1 MSTARPCHCHI
12 PRAWPPFGSLLFGA
26 VPVNFFGEVRH
37 SCPSQNC
44 TCCWLTASHAVVR
57 GDHGGS
63 RGFHVTNALGKGSG
77 WRQSKQ
83 NQAPHA
89 VAVYCLRVCG
99 PDPWTSH
106 DAQLLG
112 AVPVNFFGE
121 VRHSC
126 PSQNCTCCWLTASH
140 AVVRGDHGGSRGF
153 HVTNAL
159 GKGSGWRQSK
169 QNQAPHAVAVYCL
182 RVCGPDPWTSHDA
195 QLLFHKH
202 PLDGWAV
209 LEPAPYH
216 VQWSYMGRF
225 VRQCAVCP
233 RLHTARVRVC
243 ACA

>member
-1 MSTARPCHCHI
+1 M
-12 PRAWPPFGSLLFGA
+12 
-26 VPVNFFGEVRH
+26 
-37 SCPSQNC
+37 
-44 TCCWLTASHAVVR
+44 
-57 GDHGGS
+57 
-63 RGFHVTNALGKGSG
+63 TNALGKGSG

-106 DAQLLG
+106 DAQLLFHKCPLSLSNTSRVAELRLSAFWGCYLSASLMKRVTVAQIKTAHAAVCLWSSFGSLLFG